1 MKQQGLSHPR
11 LLHTYADALSE
22 LITPIK
28 PTPVYQPQLQVINH
42 DLWDAMGLPQEWQ
55 VNDTFMALLFDRDST
70 FTEYSVAQKYGGH
83 QFGQW
88 NPQLG
93 DGRGL
98 LLTEVEA
105 LDGTRHDLHLKGAGP
120 TPYSRHAD
128 GRAVLRSTIRE
139 YLASEA
145 LHHLHIPTSRA
156 LCLISSSEPVY
167 RETLEKA
174 ALMIRT
180 APSHLRFGHFEYFY
194 HDRESGSDPEVATD
208 KLNQLMQYA
217 LTEHF
222 PEALASDNPHLS
234 MLSSIVQDTARLI
247 AKWQVYGFNHGVMN
261 TDNMSIHGITF
272 DYGPYAFFDDFEP
285 HYVCNK
291 SDHQGRYRFS
301 QQPSIGLWNLN
312 ALAQAFRPFA
322 KIEDITKVLDQYEPA
337 LVEHYHAMML
347 KRFGLS
353 EVTDGAL
360 AMMALFM
367 KLLQS
372 GQGAQSGQT
381 HVQQLDQPDEQATG
395 INRDYHI
402 SFRQL
407 CGHTDWDEIA
417 QLRDNYLD
425 IALFDQWFAAYR
437 TEAEAQN
444 VAFVTMQTNMNLAN
458 PHTVLRNHHA
468 QAVIEA
474 AEQGD
479 YSLFHAYLSALSDP
493 FNEASKIERFAA
505 PPVATD
511 KGIALSCSS

>member
-1 MKQQGLSHPR
+1 MSQPR
-11 LLHTYADALSE
+11 LLHTYADELSD
-22 LITPIK
+22 LVTPIK

-42 DLWDAMGLPQEWQ
+42 ELWDALGLPKAWHDNDAFMGL
-55 VNDTFMALLFDRDST
+55 LFNRDSILT
-70 FTEYSVAQKYGGH
+70 QHSVAQKYGGH

-93 DGRGL
+93 DGRGV

-105 LDGTRHDLHLKGAGP
+105 LDGSRHDLHLKGAGP

-145 LHHLHIPTSRA
+145 LHHLNIPTSRA
-156 LCLISSSEPVY
+156 LCLISSNEPVY

-194 HDRESGSDPEVATD
+194 HDREAGSDPQVAPD
-208 KLNQLMQYA
+208 KLDRLMQYA

-222 PEALASDNPHLS
+222 PEALQTDNPHLT
-234 MLSSIVQDTARLI
+234 MFTSIVKNTATLI

-285 HYVCNK
+285 HYICNK

-301 QQPSIGLWNLN
+301 QQPSIGLWDLN

-322 KIEDITKVLDQYEPA
+322 SIEDITSVLDQYEST
-337 LVEHYHAMML
+337 LVTHYHELMI
-347 KRFGLS
+347 KRFGLT
-353 EVTDGAL
+353 EVTDTAL
-360 AMMALFM
+360 EMMALFM
-367 KLLQS
+367 RLLQS
-372 GQGAQSGQT
+372 AQAVEAKQT
-381 HVQQLDQPDEQATG
+381 PDEDTSVQVATG
-395 INRDYHI
+395 AGRDYHNN
-402 SFRQL
+402 FRQL
-407 CGHTDWDEIA
+407 CGHADWAEMA
-417 QLRDNYLD
+417 QLRDHHLD
-425 IALFDQWFAAYR
+425 IELFDQWLAAYQA
-437 TEAEAQN
+437 EAEAQA
-444 VAFVTMQTNMNLAN
+444 VAFSTMQANMTQTN

-468 QAVIEA
+468 QAVIAA
-474 AEQGD
+474 AEEGD

-493 FNEASKIERFAA
+493 FNEASKIDQFAA
-505 PPVATD
+505 APLATD

>member
-1 MKQQGLSHPR
+1 MSQPR

-22 LITPIK
+22 LLTPIK

-42 DLWDAMGLPQEWQ
+42 DLWAALGLPNAWHD
-55 VNDTFMALLFDRDST
+55 NDTFMRLLFDRDST
-70 FTEYSVAQKYGGH
+70 LTQHSVAQKYGGH

-93 DGRGL
+93 DGRGVL
-98 LLTEVEA
+98 LSEVEA

-145 LHHLHIPTSRA
+145 LHHLGIPTSRA
-156 LCLISSSEPVY
+156 LCLISSNEPVY
-167 RETLEKA
+167 RETQEKA

-194 HDRESGSDPEVATD
+194 HDREAGSDPEVAPD
-208 KLNQLMQYA
+208 KLEQLMQYA
-217 LTEHF
+217 LNEHF
-222 PEALASDNPHLS
+222 PEALQTDNPHLT
-234 MLSSIVQDTARLI
+234 MFTSIVKDTASLI

-285 HYVCNK
+285 HYICNK

-301 QQPSIGLWNLN
+301 QQPSIGLWDLN

-322 KIEDITKVLDQYEPA
+322 SIEDITSVLDQYEST
-337 LVEHYHAMML
+337 LVNHYHELMI
-347 KRFGLS
+347 KRFGLGA
-353 EVTDGAL
+353 VTDSAL
-360 AMMALFM
+360 EMMALFM
-367 KLLQS
+367 QLIQS
-372 GQGAQSGQT
+372 MQASQSADEDDSAMSTTGAG
-381 HVQQLDQPDEQATG
+381 
-395 INRDYHI
+395 RDYHNN
-402 SFRQL
+402 FRQL
-407 CGHTDWDEIA
+407 CGHADWAEMA
-417 QLRDNYLD
+417 QLRDHYLD
-425 IALFDQWFAAYR
+425 IALFDQWFAAYQA
-437 TEAEAQN
+437 EAEAQQI
-444 VAFVTMQTNMNLAN
+444 AFTTMQANMTQAN

-474 AEQGD
+474 AEEGD
-479 YSLFHAYLSALSDP
+479 YSLFHAYLSALCDP
-493 FNEASKIERFAA
+493 FNEESKIARFAA
-505 PPVATD
+505 PPIATD